1 MSGTSANS
9 TQTTQPAFVAGLVRV
24 MGGPSFPS
32 FMLAALTFTQL
43 MLFALLLTPPAP
55 EGFGAFAESF
65 KVWCFGYD
73 PATGGMKWI
82 YPIMLLVN
90 PLMLDLVIVAVWW
103 VPLRSALRENWRQL
117 LPSVGLA
124 LAVSTLLAGALF
136 AFEPV
141 RPQGELPFPAE
152 AIRTSLTPPSFTL
165 TNHEG
170 QPIVLEKLR
179 GRVVV
184 VTAVYASC
192 GFTCPMIMGQSKRVI
207 DSLTPEE
214 RADLTF
220 VGITLDATRDT
231 QEVLAAM
238 AKGQN
243 ISTPVFNLCTGD
255 VPVVEALLDDFGV
268 ARSRNE
274 ETGEIDH
281 ANLFVLIDRKGRI
294 AYRLTIG
301 DQQERWLGT
310 ALRLLLN
317 EGREAKTSRT

>member
-9 TQTTQPAFVAGLVRV
+9 SQTTQPAFVAGLVRAI
-24 MGGPSFPS
+24 GGPGFPS

-43 MLFALLLTPPAP
+43 LLFALLLIPAAP
-55 EGFGAFAESF
+55 EGLGAFAESF

-73 PATGGMKWI
+73 PATGSMKWI

-90 PLMLDLVIVAVWW
+90 PLMLDLVIVVVWW
-103 VPLRSALRENWRQL
+103 VPLRTALREGWRRL
-117 LPSVGLA
+117 VPPVGMAFCLA
-124 LAVSTLLAGALF
+124 TLLAGALF

-141 RPQGELPFPAE
+141 TPEGELPFPAT
-152 AIRTSLTPPSFTL
+152 AIRTALTPPSFAL

-170 QPIVLEKLR
+170 QPVSLEKLR

-207 DSLTPEE
+207 DALTPEE

-231 QEVLAAM
+231 QDVLAAM
-238 AKGQN
+238 AKGQGV
-243 ISTPVFNLCTGD
+243 STPVFNLCTGD
-255 VPVVEALLDDFGV
+255 LETVEALLDNFGV

-281 ANLFVLIDRKGRI
+281 ANLFILIDRNGKI

-310 ALRLLLN
+310 ALRLLLK
-317 EGREAKTSRT
+317 EEQGAKTSRS

>member
-1 MSGTSANS
+1 
-9 TQTTQPAFVAGLVRV
+9 
-24 MGGPSFPS
+24 
-32 FMLAALTFTQL
+32 
-43 MLFALLLTPPAP
+43 
-55 EGFGAFAESF
+55 
-65 KVWCFGYD
+65 
-73 PATGGMKWI
+73 MKWI
-82 YPIMLLVN
+82 YPVMLLVN
-90 PLMLDLVIVAVWW
+90 PLMLDLVIVVVWW
-103 VPLRSALRENWRQL
+103 VPLRDALRTGWRQL

-124 LAVSTLLAGALF
+124 FAVATLLAGALF

-141 RPQGELPFPAE
+141 RPDGELPFPAD
-152 AIRTSLTPPSFTL
+152 AIRTTLTPPAFTL

-170 QPIVLEKLR
+170 ESVSLETLR

-192 GFTCPMIMGQSKRVI
+192 GFTCPMIMGQSKRVV

-214 RADLTF
+214 RADLTL

-255 VPVVEALLDDFGV
+255 LETVETLLDDFGV

-281 ANLFVLIDRKGRI
+281 ANLFIVIDRQGRI

-317 EGREAKTSRT
+317 EGREAKASRT